1 MSEAERIVFEQRM
14 SALTI
19 EEQMLAVK
27 YFEESVMFQELE
39 KRSRKKNAIIS
50 VIEQIVGNGG
60 FENVR

>member
-1 MSEAERIVFEQRM
+1 MSESERIVFEQRM

-50 VIEQIVGNGG
+50 VIEHIVGNGG